1 MNNYHHND
9 TYHYNWDEFVGSGD
23 DGDFGG
29 RGHVDDF
36 GDRGDDG
43 DFVGVWVVMT
53 SKPFVNDVRVAP
65 FSRSDDEH
73 FFSSLFLK
81 FPRFVS
87 FVTYMFYLYLF
98 IFFFFCNFTNLFH
111 FFSQ

>member
-1 MNNYHHND
+1 MKAGSVLNPSY
-9 TYHYNWDEFVGSGD
+9 EFVGCGD

-29 RGHVDDF
+29 RCDDSDSVGRGDDNDF
-36 GDRGDDG
+36 GDRGDDN

-53 SKPFVNDVRVAP
+53 SKPCVNDVRVAP

-81 FPRFVS
+81 FPSFVS
-87 FVTYMFYLYLF
+87 FISYIFFLF
-98 IFFFFCNFTNLFH
+98 IFFLLL
-111 FFSQ
+111 